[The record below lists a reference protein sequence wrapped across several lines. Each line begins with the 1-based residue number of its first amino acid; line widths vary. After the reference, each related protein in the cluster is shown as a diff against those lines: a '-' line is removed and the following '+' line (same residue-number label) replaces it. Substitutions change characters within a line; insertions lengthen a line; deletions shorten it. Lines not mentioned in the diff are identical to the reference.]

1 MGGQPSVPEEINKMP
16 KNEKAVKLVLE
27 YCGA

>member
-1 MGGQPSVPEEINKMP
+1 MGGQPSVPEEVKTMP
-16 KNEKAVKLVLE
+16 KNNKAVKLVLE